1 MQFSEMLMK
10 PAQIEGNG
18 NKAMKPRLMAVQRDG
33 SQAGRSGLEPLEW
46 TRVRD
51 LTSRNISKFL
61 AFLPHVAS
69 PHNTTVIHKVRA
81 LSRRVELLLELFYGK
96 PFPRHAHK
104 LHRRVRSCRHVLS
117 RLSDYDALLAIAAH
131 STESAPELQKAA
143 WKLMD
148 QYLRAQ
154 RNRKAPKIL
163 RTVGELDFASPAA
176 RIKCD
181 IDADK
186 LSWRQSPNRRAAKKA
201 DQVTEQRTRHIA
213 GHLWNHFESLLEE
226 SQRDPCE
233 QSIHDV
239 RIAVKKLRNVVA
251 VMNKL
256 NMAGASTHLAWL
268 RSLQRAIGEWHD
280 LEVLEHTMAGLL
292 LRKKFLR
299 DHLELAVEIEQLLL
313 QNREVKKRSEGSFAR
328 MTLQSRDYEQM
339 KIWARELTRAGG
351 PSITVTTEAGAEKSP
366 VTQVTLKAG

>member
-1 MQFSEMLMK
+1 MK

-18 NKAMKPRLMAVQRDG
+18 SRGLKPRLMAVQRDG
-33 SQAGRSGLEPLEW
+33 SQAGRSGHEPLGW

-51 LTSRNISKFL
+51 LTGRNISKFIAL
-61 AFLPHVAS
+61 LPHVAS

-81 LSRRVELLLELFYGK
+81 LSRRVELLLDLFYGK
-96 PFPRHAHK
+96 PLPRHAHK
-104 LHRRVRSCRHVLS
+104 LHRRVRSCRHLLS

-131 STESAPELQKAA
+131 SMQSASGSEKAA
-143 WKLMD
+143 WKSME
-148 QYLRAQ
+148 QYLNAQ
-154 RNRKAPKIL
+154 RTRKAPNIL
-163 RTVGELDFASPAA
+163 RTVGELDFVSPAA

-186 LSWRQSPNRRAAKKA
+186 LSWRQAPNGRAAKKA
-201 DQVTEQRTRHIA
+201 DEVAEQRIRHIA
-213 GHLWNHFESLLEE
+213 GHLWSHFESLLQE
-226 SQRDPCE
+226 SHRDPCE

-256 NMAGASTHLAWL
+256 NTAGASTHLVWL
-268 RSLQRAIGEWHD
+268 RSVQRAIGEWHD
-280 LEVLEHTMAGLL
+280 LEVLEHTMSGLL

-339 KIWARELTRAGG
+339 KIWARDLAAAGG
-351 PSITVTTEAGAEKSP
+351 GPIAASAATGEKSSL
-366 VTQVTLKAG
+366 TQLTLKAG